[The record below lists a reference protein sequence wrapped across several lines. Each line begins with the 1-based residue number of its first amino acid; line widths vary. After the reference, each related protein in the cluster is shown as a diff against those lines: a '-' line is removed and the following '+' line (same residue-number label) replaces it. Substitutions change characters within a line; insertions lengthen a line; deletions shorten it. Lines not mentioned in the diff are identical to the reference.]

1 MILLRMNCIHV
12 TSVHTPRCV
21 SINTMPREVEGEKG
35 QGRGERG
42 CGALRAQ
49 AQQGTERE
57 KNRKDSL
64 QCSFTYRPVGATGM
78 LLDHKSTSG

>member
-1 MILLRMNCIHV
+1 MNCIHV

-49 AQQGTERE
+49 AQQGTERG
-57 KNRKDSL
+57 KKSKGLTAVQFYIQACRSNRNVI
-64 QCSFTYRPVGATGM
+64 RP
-78 LLDHKSTSG
+78 